1 MFRKIAK
8 IALSFLLIVIFFLPI
23 KAFAESNYTQNE
35 ELFQSVCE
43 NYEMLG
49 LSTKCESNLY
59 KVEKPLIYKHQLTAP
74 IHALYVHLNS
84 KDANIDLKS
93 CSFELNEEIIFERF
107 CNPKVTIIE
116 KDIMLIGSGMYFVYA
131 RRTNDTLAKF
141 DTNDVWDVYWNEEA
155 FADHAH
161 APLGKAR
168 LVSEACLQGDNFK
181 ACIE

>member
-1 MFRKIAK
+1 MFREIAQ
-8 IALSFLLIVIFFLPI
+8 SFLLIVVFFFPI

-35 ELFQSVCE
+35 ELFQSVCG
-43 NYEMLG
+43 NYEMVG
-49 LSTKCESNLY
+49 PSTKCESNLY

-84 KDANIDLKS
+84 KDANIDQKS

-107 CNPKVTIIE
+107 CNPKITIID

-131 RRTNDTLAKF
+131 RRASQTGTEF
-141 DTNDVWDVYWNEEA
+141 DSNYIWDVYWNEEA
-155 FADHAH
+155 FADYAH
-161 APLGKAR
+161 TPLGRAM
-168 LVSEACLQGDNFK
+168 LVSETCLQGDNFK